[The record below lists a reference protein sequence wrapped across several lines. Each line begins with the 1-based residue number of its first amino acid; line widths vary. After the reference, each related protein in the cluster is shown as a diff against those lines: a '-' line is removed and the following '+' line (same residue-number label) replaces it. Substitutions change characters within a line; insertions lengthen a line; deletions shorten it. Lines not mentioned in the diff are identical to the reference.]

1 MSMQSREG
9 STNKREILDKISE
22 EAHHRPVVPFLG
34 AGISIAAGFPTI
46 RFLVQYLAKVDFA
59 IKLGVFADRF
69 PSLRGKENAA
79 ETYRRHPS
87 KYLEDFGWP
96 DLGQLDADLWT
107 WLGRGLEQTNKGYCG
122 EGRKRVYQD
131 SCAHL
136 ENRSSDDAR
145 VPDLLSCD
153 INPDVVAGSSV
164 FGQTPEPLDLRD
176 HLRAIVQWTLRH
188 DLADRESGT
197 ALATL
202 EEWQRWKTW
211 YFGGSQTQPEL
222 LYGDWEPLLDRLCR
236 RASFDLTDAL
246 FTSFE
251 HGRSPTLSHRYLA
264 FLQRKLGMP
273 LVLTTN
279 FDSLLERALREEGVS
294 PKVFDVHRDAE
305 LPDASLVHRQ
315 FSILKLHGSAYGLRL
330 GERLRYPLIADA
342 RSDLRFRIPAPGRS
356 RSCDGILRI

>member
-1 MSMQSREG
+1 M
-9 STNKREILDKISE
+9 
-22 EAHHRPVVPFLG
+22 
-34 AGISIAAGFPTI
+34 
-46 RFLVQYLAKVDFA
+46 
-59 IKLGVFADRF
+59 
-69 PSLRGKENAA
+69 
-79 ETYRRHPS
+79 
-87 KYLEDFGWP
+87 
-96 DLGQLDADLWT
+96 
-107 WLGRGLEQTNKGYCG
+107 
-122 EGRKRVYQD
+122 
-131 SCAHL
+131 
-136 ENRSSDDAR
+136 
-145 VPDLLSCD
+145 PDLLSCD

-222 LYGDWEPLLDRLCR
+222 LYGDWEPLLDRLCEG
-236 RASFDLTDAL
+236 SFDLTDAL

-330 GERLRYPLIADA
+330 GERLRYPLDADA
-342 RSDLRFRIPAPGRS
+342 RSDALRYLPRDALVLVMGFSGSERRIMQLLMAIAREESLGSAKPRLIWIQGPGNPGPLFHELIAGPPDSVKVCKIMHIDTFLQELYFRIANIYQSSENVYATPPIFAHRPLKPHRRRLLKLS
-356 RSCDGILRI
+356 KRV